1 MAVKTIWPIDHSCG
15 HHSDQDLSGRPAD
28 RRAGFAEWLATQECT
43 ACWRASKEANEQD
56 KAAWLETKRA
66 EEHAA
71 SEAWSQ
77 QYRMP
82 PLEGTERAVSW
93 GVRCRHQI
101 LAAAYTALVV
111 EGDTSEVCWEAIE
124 ESARTITR
132 AGWWIDQRSFEPEDL
147 PELIQAATDADRPTE
162 NPYF

>member
-15 HHSDQDLSGRPAD
+15 HHSDQDLSGGAAA
-28 RRAGFAEWLATQECT
+28 RRAGGARGRAPPACT
-43 ACWRASKEANEQD
+43 RAPRAAPERPAPRPR
-56 KAAWLETKRA
+56 AWLETKRA

>member
-1 MAVKTIWPIDHSCG
+1 M
-15 HHSDQDLSGRPAD
+15 
-28 RRAGFAEWLATQECT
+28 
-43 ACWRASKEANEQD
+43 
-56 KAAWLETKRA
+56 ETKRA
-66 EEHAA
+66 EEQAE

-93 GVRCRHQI
+93 GVHCRHQV

-111 EGDTSEVCWEAIE
+111 DGDTSEVDWEAIE

-132 AGWWIDQRSFEPEDL
+132 AGWWIDQRSSEPDDL
-147 PELIQAATDADRPTE
+147 SELLQAATDADRPTE